1 MKKNNSMQ
9 DLNYFLYA
17 MLLVY
22 LYLFIS
28 VLKKY
33 YWLECKRMISKK
45 KSLVLNIIYLIAI
58 LCLFV
63 ALLIESI
70 TLKVY
75 LIIAWGM
82 VISFIV
88 LWILDI
94 KYQSK
99 NSAKW

>member
-1 MKKNNSMQ
+1 
-9 DLNYFLYA
+9 
-17 MLLVY
+17 
-22 LYLFIS
+22 
-28 VLKKY
+28 
-33 YWLECKRMISKK
+33 MISKK

-75 LIIAWGM
+75 SIIAWGM

-99 NSAKW
+99 NSAK

>member
-1 MKKNNSMQ
+1 
-9 DLNYFLYA
+9 
-17 MLLVY
+17 
-22 LYLFIS
+22 
-28 VLKKY
+28 
-33 YWLECKRMISKK
+33 MISKK

-63 ALLIESI
+63 TLLIESI

-99 NSAKW
+99 NSAK

>member
-1 MKKNNSMQ
+1 
-9 DLNYFLYA
+9 
-17 MLLVY
+17 
-22 LYLFIS
+22 
-28 VLKKY
+28 
-33 YWLECKRMISKK
+33 MISKK
-45 KSLVLNIIYLIAI
+45 KSLVLNIIYLIDI

-99 NSAKW
+99 NSAK

>member
-1 MKKNNSMQ
+1 
-9 DLNYFLYA
+9 
-17 MLLVY
+17 
-22 LYLFIS
+22 
-28 VLKKY
+28 
-33 YWLECKRMISKK
+33 MISKK

-63 ALLIESI
+63 ALLIGSI

-82 VISFIV
+82 VISLIV

-99 NSAKW
+99 NSAK

>member
-1 MKKNNSMQ
+1 
-9 DLNYFLYA
+9 
-17 MLLVY
+17 
-22 LYLFIS
+22 
-28 VLKKY
+28 
-33 YWLECKRMISKK
+33 MISKK

-99 NSAKW
+99 NSAK

>member
-1 MKKNNSMQ
+1 
-9 DLNYFLYA
+9 
-17 MLLVY
+17 
-22 LYLFIS
+22 
-28 VLKKY
+28 
-33 YWLECKRMISKK
+33 MISKK

-88 LWILDI
+88 LWILDK

-99 NSAKW
+99 NSAK

>member
-1 MKKNNSMQ
+1 
-9 DLNYFLYA
+9 
-17 MLLVY
+17 
-22 LYLFIS
+22 
-28 VLKKY
+28 
-33 YWLECKRMISKK
+33 MISKK

-58 LCLFV
+58 LCLFM

-82 VISFIV
+82 VISLIV

-94 KYQSK
+94 KYQHK
-99 NSAKW
+99 NSVI

>member
-1 MKKNNSMQ
+1 
-9 DLNYFLYA
+9 
-17 MLLVY
+17 
-22 LYLFIS
+22 
-28 VLKKY
+28 
-33 YWLECKRMISKK
+33 MISKK

-82 VISFIV
+82 VISLIV
-88 LWILDI
+88 LWVLDI
-94 KYQSK
+94 MYKHK
-99 NSAKW
+99 NNI